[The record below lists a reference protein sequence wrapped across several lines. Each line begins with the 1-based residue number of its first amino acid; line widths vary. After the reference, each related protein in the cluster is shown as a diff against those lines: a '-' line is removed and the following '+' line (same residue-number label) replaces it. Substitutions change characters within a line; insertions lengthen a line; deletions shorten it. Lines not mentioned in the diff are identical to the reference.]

1 MFADGRL
8 LWLVLSR
15 PMLFVSVL
23 SISAASRSGRDHHHF
38 RSVIGRYLAT
48 EHRDGSTNVSATAHR
63 KSGIAL
69 IELSDEMRVYSLV
82 DAVPCRGH
90 PVLVDERPAAPVRRR
105 EPEEARPP
113 DGRLKDR
120 RSINWSCLNEER
132 LEIDPAISSF
142 RAIFLLVAF
151 FLPLSTRCDT
161 KVKVLTRPLRLRRV
175 PSPPLPGPCPK
186 VANLSKTEAEGHS
199 LLLLL
204 PFSKLGSLVFPSPLP
219 ASPRL

>member
-1 MFADGRL
+1 M
-8 LWLVLSR
+8 
-15 PMLFVSVL
+15 
-23 SISAASRSGRDHHHF
+23 RD
-38 RSVIGRYLAT
+38 
-48 EHRDGSTNVSATAHR
+48 
-63 KSGIAL
+63 
-69 IELSDEMRVYSLV
+69 YSLV

-142 RAIFLLVAF
+142 RAIFLLAF

-161 KVKVLTRPLRLRRV
+161 KVKVLTRPYPPP
-175 PSPPLPGPCPK
+175 PSAVSAPGPCPK